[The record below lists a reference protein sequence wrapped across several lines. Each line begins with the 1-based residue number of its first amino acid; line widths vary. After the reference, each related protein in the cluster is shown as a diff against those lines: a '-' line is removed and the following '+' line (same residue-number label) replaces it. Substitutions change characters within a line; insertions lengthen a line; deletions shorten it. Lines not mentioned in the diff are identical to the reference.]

1 MLECTPGKWVK
12 DEMDL
17 VTSFTPA
24 RICSFKACT
33 SLGNSLGS
41 NENGSRSSS
50 VTFQGEKCQGRNG
63 NKKVSSCIWENFG
76 KEKKVDH
83 SHMRTKSL
91 ISQGCPNPG
100 LNIIFCYY
108 CFIHL
113 LFLVLSGIGVICK
126 FQRVIWLP
134 SQSPLIFLPHIWH
147 YTVRKNSQ
155 YPFPKLRHFIQWP
168 HHLEHW
174 KTYFLE
180 TD

>member
-1 MLECTPGKWVK
+1 MRMDHTLHLWHFKERSVK
-12 DEMDL
+12 EEME
-17 VTSFTPA
+17 
-24 RICSFKACT
+24 I
-33 SLGNSLGS
+33 
-41 NENGSRSSS
+41 
-50 VTFQGEKCQGRNG
+50 
-63 NKKVSSCIWENFG
+63 KKVSSCIWENSS
-76 KEKKVDH
+76 KEKKADH
-83 SHMRTKSL
+83 SHIRTKSL
-91 ISQGCPNPG
+91 ISQGCPNSG

-113 LFLVLSGIGVICK
+113 LFPVLSGIGVSCK

-174 KTYFLE
+174 KIYFLE
-180 TD
+180 AGKLIFSKQIKISV